1 MLKTMAEAIRE
12 ATDYILNIDK
22 DSFVMGEGVPD
33 PKEVFGT
40 TRGLKQKYPERVFD
54 MPISEG
60 AGTGVCIGA
69 AITGKRPI
77 MIHQRIDFMMYA
89 MDQLV
94 NNAAKW
100 YSMFGGQTSVPM
112 VVRCIIGRGWGQG
125 NQHSQNLSW
134 MFAGVPGLKVVMP
147 STAYNAKGLLIA
159 AHRDPNPVIFIEH
172 RWLHN
177 TTSEVPEEAYEVEIG
192 KARVV
197 KEGDSVTIVCWS
209 HMVHE
214 VMKAVEFMEHDGF
227 TVEVI
232 DLMTVSPIDFN
243 TILDSVVKT
252 EHLLVVEEGWFYGNI
267 ADTIVSRA
275 SSLVSGIKTK
285 TLTCGDY
292 YSPSSPSFAQKYYP
306 SVDDIL
312 FAVHEIVEVSY
323 RAFDGKGARDYVK
336 GRVHDVPDK
345 NFKGPF

>member
-232 DLMTVSPIDFN
+232 DLMTVSPIDFE
-243 TILDSVVKT
+243 TIINSVSKT
-252 EHLLVVEEGWFYGNI
+252 ELLCVFEDAWAYGNI
-267 ADTIVSRA
+267 ANTIIANVATSKRCLGFEFGVC
-275 SSLVSGIKTK
+275 SDS
-285 TLTCGDY
+285 
-292 YSPSSPSFAQKYYP
+292 YSPSTPHLAEHYNQN
-306 SVDDIL
+306 VIDIMEDVGSL
-312 FAVHEIVEVSY
+312 CGQE
-323 RAFDGKGARDYVK
+323 FDMTAAKEYQSS
-336 GRVHDVPDK
+336 RVHDVPDK